1 MFWDRFYI
9 MCSQQGCKPNTV
21 TKAIGLSG
29 AIATKWKNGSIP
41 NGEILM
47 KIADYLNCSVDYL
60 LGRTEN
66 PSSQLLSVPFDP
78 LKSQLDQNYSALN
91 QDGKKALV
99 ALSDDMVAGGRYRTD
114 NPDSH
119 KS

>member
-66 PSSQLLSVPFDP
+66 PSSQLLSVH
-78 LKSQLDQNYSALN
+78 K
-91 QDGKKALV
+91 G
-99 ALSDDMVAGGRYRTD
+99 
-114 NPDSH
+114 SH
-119 KS
+119 KHKEQHNHN